1 MYTLRDIYAF
11 VFTFI
16 AALDGRD
23 LLANSIAC
31 VYLWDIFYVCIFVVL
46 SLADCNTSYAL
57 LLRLNVKSRHTTIVL
72 RSLDWLKVTIVFSLF
87 FLYGSVQ

>member
-1 MYTLRDIYAF
+1 VYTLRDIYAF

-57 LLRLNVKSRHTTIVL
+57 SLRLLLLNHAILLLSYALLT
-72 RSLDWLKVTIVFSLF
+72 
-87 FLYGSVQ
+87 G